1 MDIQNYTVEDF
12 ICNESFQRYCLGSN
26 KDDIQFWEN
35 WIKDNPLQSAAIA
48 EATHIFSLL
57 NANQGSLQVQLNQ
70 LKDGIIRF
78 EMLKEALGQPAQEE
92 SQQPVQSRQPAQ
104 TREPETSTR
113 YMTGRNRKP
122 ATIKFLKY
130 AVTIAATILLVLTA
144 GYYFLQ
150 PSHTTHKA
158 KTEISLSGTVIRS
171 GNEPRKTVVLPDG
184 SIVTLR
190 SNTTLT
196 LAPDFNLANR
206 ELVLSGEA
214 FFDVTHHKDHPF
226 TVHAGKIN
234 IEVLGTVFNVNAY
247 PANANTETS
256 LFRGKVAV
264 SKNDHPDQKVIL
276 TPNMKLILANEAPV
290 NQTVKQ
296 NPFRIESMAV
306 DSVNHKPR
314 EIAWVRNRLKIED
327 ESLVTIAGKLQ
338 KWYGIEIRFAD
349 EQVKTYRYSGT
360 FESETV
366 VKALE
371 ALRLSYPFNF
381 EIRQDTI
388 LISK

>member
-26 KDDIQFWEN
+26 NEDIQFWEN
-35 WIKDNPLQSAAIA
+35 WIKDNPLQSTAIA
-48 EATHIFSLL
+48 EAMHIVSVL
-57 NANQGSLQVQLNQ
+57 NANQGSLLVQLNQ

-78 EMLKEALGQPAQEE
+78 EMLKEALQQPETNYQQPAT
-92 SQQPVQSRQPAQ
+92 SR
-104 TREPETSTR
+104 
-113 YMTGRNRKP
+113 
-122 ATIKFLKY
+122 ILKY
-130 AVTIAATILLVLTA
+130 AVTIAASLLLVMTA
-144 GYYFLQ
+144 GYYFLR
-150 PSHTTHKA
+150 PSHTTDNA
-158 KTEISLSGTVIRS
+158 KTEINLAGTVIRS

-190 SNTTLT
+190 SNTTIT
-196 LAPDFNLANR
+196 LASDFNLANR

-214 FFDVTHHKDHPF
+214 FFDVTHHEDHPF

-247 PANANTETS
+247 PTNANTETS
-256 LFRGKVAV
+256 LFRGRVAV

-276 TPNMKLILANEAPV
+276 TPNMKLILANETPV
-290 NQTVKQ
+290 SQPVKQ

-327 ESLVTIAGKLQ
+327 ESLVTIADKLQ
-338 KWYGIEIRFAD
+338 KWYGIEISFAD

-371 ALRLSYPFNF
+371 ALQLSYPFNF
-381 EIRQDTI
+381 QIQKDTI
-388 LISK
+388 VISK

>member
-26 KDDIQFWEN
+26 KEDIQFWEN
-35 WIKDNPLQSAAIA
+35 WIKDNPLQSAGIS
-48 EATHIFSLL
+48 EAMHIVSLL
-57 NANQGSLQVQLNQ
+57 NANQGNLQVQLNQ

-78 EMLKEALGQPAQEE
+78 EMLKEALEHTADEQNQQSVHTQQPTHIQQAEPYNQQPA
-92 SQQPVQSRQPAQ
+92 
-104 TREPETSTR
+104 TRKILR
-113 YMTGRNRKP
+113 
-122 ATIKFLKY
+122 Y
-130 AVTIAATILLVLTA
+130 AVTIAASLLLVMAA
-144 GYYFLQ
+144 GYYFLR
-150 PSHTTHKA
+150 PSQTIDKA
-158 KTEISLSGTVIRS
+158 KTKIDLTGTVIRS

-190 SNTTLT
+190 SNTTIT
-196 LAPDFNLANR
+196 LASDFNLANR

-214 FFDVTHHKDHPF
+214 FFDVTHHENHPF
-226 TVHAGKIN
+226 TVHAGKLN
-234 IEVLGTVFNVNAY
+234 IEVLGTAFNVNAY
-247 PANANTETS
+247 PTNANTETS
-256 LFRGKVAV
+256 LFRGRVAV

-276 TPNMKLILANEAPV
+276 TPNMKLILANETPV
-290 NQTVKQ
+290 SKPVKQ
-296 NPFRIESMAV
+296 NPFRIESVAV

-338 KWYGIEIRFAD
+338 KWYGIEISFAD

-381 EIRQDTI
+381 QIRKDTI
-388 LISK
+388 VISK

>member
-1 MDIQNYTVEDF
+1 MDIQNYKVEDI

-26 KDDIQFWEN
+26 KEDIQFWEN
-35 WIKDNPLQSAAIA
+35 WIKDNPLQFAVIS
-48 EATHIFSLL
+48 EAKHIFSVL
-57 NANQGSLQVQLNQ
+57 NANQGNLPVQLNQ

-78 EMLKEALGQPAQEE
+78 EMLKEALGHTTYQHSE
-92 SQQPVQSRQPAQ
+92 QPAQ
-104 TREPETSTR
+104 TRQTTHTQDPETGTR
-113 YMTGRNRKP
+113 YIATGNHQPPTRR
-122 ATIKFLKY
+122 ILKY
-130 AVTIAATILLVLTA
+130 AVSMAASLLLVLSA
-144 GYYFLQ
+144 VYYYTR
-150 PSHTTHKA
+150 PSQTIDKA
-158 KTEISLSGTVIRS
+158 KTKATLAGTVIRS

-184 SIVTLR
+184 SIVILR
-190 SNTTLT
+190 SNTTIT
-196 LAPDFNLANR
+196 LASDFNLVNR

-276 TPNMKLILANEAPV
+276 TPNMKLILANETTVSEPV
-290 NQTVKQ
+290 KH

-306 DSVNHKPR
+306 DSVSHKAR

-327 ESLVTIAGKLQ
+327 ESLLTIADKLQ
-338 KWYGIEIRFAD
+338 KWYGIEISFAD

-371 ALRLSYPFNF
+371 ALQLSYPFNF
-381 EIRQDTI
+381 QIRKDTI
-388 LISK
+388 VISK